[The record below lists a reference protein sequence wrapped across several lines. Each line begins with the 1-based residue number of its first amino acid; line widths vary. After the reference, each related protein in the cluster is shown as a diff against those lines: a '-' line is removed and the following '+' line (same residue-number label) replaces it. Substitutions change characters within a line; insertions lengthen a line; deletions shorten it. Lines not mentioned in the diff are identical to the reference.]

1 MVVKV
6 RFQMDSGSLPR
17 RTREL
22 QAKSK
27 AAVGLIA
34 NRQATIGEA
43 RMKTNAP
50 WSDRTTAAR
59 SGLHTQVIP
68 GPGQFTIVF
77 SHSVNYGIWLEIA
90 NSGRY
95 QIIMPTIR
103 HIARQLA
110 DDLHQLWGQL

>member
-1 MVVKV
+1 MVVRV
-6 RFQMDSGSLPR
+6 RFEMNRNELPGNVR
-17 RTREL
+17 DL
-22 QAKSK
+22 QRKSK
-27 AAVGLIA
+27 AAVGLIV
-34 NRQATIGEA
+34 NRQASMGEA

-50 WSDRTTAAR
+50 WTDRTTAAR

-103 HIARQLA
+103 HVARALA
-110 DDLHQLWGQL
+110 DDLHHLWGQL